1 MAERAIWDKLRE
13 VQSFLEDIN
22 SRLVTLEA
30 WVGKAFFTL
39 PERIPL
45 RSSRWVLEIFPEE
58 IEEWV
63 RAVKTI
69 PLEPLTERER
79 SFLRSLEYYITT
91 ERKITLPQLLWLAA
105 IQRRA
110 GGIMPKIPI
119 PPAESSHHSSPVVQG
134 GAPKTDIERLMAHY
148 GLSREEAE
156 RLVEGVM
163 RFYGVSKEEAIK
175 ALLPPRGAKVR
186 GSQEWS
192 SPNQLYICEQCGT
205 TYSAPQEACPVCY
218 GKVEAI
224 E

>member
-1 MAERAIWDKLRE
+1 MAERAIRDKLRE
-13 VQSFLEDIN
+13 VQSFLDDIN
-22 SRLVTLEA
+22 SRLITLES

-63 RAVKTI
+63 RAIKTI

-79 SFLRSLEYYITT
+79 SFLRNLEYYITT

-105 IQRRA
+105 IQRKA

-119 PPAESSHHSSPVVQG
+119 PPAESSHHSSPIVQG
-134 GAPKTDIERLMAHY
+134 G
-148 GLSREEAE
+148 
-156 RLVEGVM
+156 
-163 RFYGVSKEEAIK
+163 
-175 ALLPPRGAKVR
+175 

-192 SPNQLYICEQCGT
+192 SSNQLYICEQCGT
-205 TYSAPQEACPVCY
+205 TYSTPQELCFVCY

-224 E
+224 